1 MPPRR
6 PVELHVGGQT
16 YRVVASDDDTHV
28 QHLAEVVDRKL
39 AEVVPHGLGRTVTA
53 QQAMFLTAM
62 ALAAEVEEER
72 SRTTTL
78 EGERDRSLRLACRA
92 REVVA
97 RLLQHVDGALSTTPT
112 PTPVAASTTSDGA
125 RPGGRQALLAEVDP
139 SLDDSPSPLD
149 SLTDPPDALHEP
161 FLMDLSPPPPAVESL
176 PRERQPSLSL
186 DVRQSLPLDVRQSPP
201 LDVRPSLPRDVRP
214 SLPRDA
220 RPSPPRDLR
229 PSLPRDARPSLPRDV
244 RPSAPTDDAT
254 VARTDG
260 RPTAPRGGLRLVRQ
274 AGSPP
279 DDDSR

>member
-16 YRVVASDDDTHV
+16 YRVVASGDDHHV

-72 SRTTTL
+72 SRTAAL
-78 EGERDRSLRLACRA
+78 EGQRDRSLQLACRA

-97 RLLQHVDGALSTTPT
+97 RLLQQVDGALSPTPT
-112 PTPVAASTTSDGA
+112 PTPVSLSTTSPEGA
-125 RPGGRQALLAEVDP
+125 RGGRSPLLVEARA
-139 SLDDSPSPLD
+139 SSDDSPSPLD
-149 SLTDPPDALHEP
+149 SLMDPPDALHEP
-161 FLMDLSPPPPAVESL
+161 LLIDLLSPPPDGESEGTPLRDLPPSL
-176 PRERQPSLSL
+176 PRDARQTLHR
-186 DVRQSLPLDVRQSPP
+186 DLP
-201 LDVRPSLPRDVRP
+201 PSLPRDVRP
-214 SLPRDA
+214 SLPRD
-220 RPSPPRDLR
+220 
-229 PSLPRDARPSLPRDV
+229 V
-244 RPSAPTDDAT
+244 RPALVGERSNDAT
-254 VARTDG
+254 APRTDG
-260 RPTAPRGGLRLVRQ
+260 RQAVPRTGLRLVRQ

>member
-186 DVRQSLPLDVRQSPP
+186 DVRQSLPLDVR
-201 LDVRPSLPRDVRP
+201 P